1 MSGFVHWLDS
11 RQRRHPILGGPLA
24 VLYKYFD
31 DQGFYLSALIAF
43 YAFLSLFPLFLLFS
57 TILGFALENDPALR
71 TQILE
76 SAARQIPVIGQQ
88 IETQQL
94 RGSGTALAI
103 AAGTALFGSLGV
115 AQAIQ
120 NAMNV
125 TWGVRRNERPNPVT
139 SRLRS
144 VGLLC
149 VLGVFVVATTFISQ
163 VGAFLDSSL
172 PWGRDTSGMFLVL
185 GSFVLSAIAYVVIC
199 RFGTAQ
205 PPAVSDLLPGAILAA
220 SAWQVLQTGGSAFV
234 TSVVARSSAT
244 NGVFAIVLGLIA
256 WLYIGAICLVFCLET
271 NIVYAKRLYPR
282 SLLTPMTDR
291 VDLTEADR
299 AAYSRLARAQ
309 SLKGF
314 QNVEVTF
321 DHDGQY
327 ASAYRRRKAEE
338 RADVEVDE
346 ETPVTRILRLGGGLR
361 RALPSSVDT
370 HFDALADLVRKPFSG
385 TLTDIATPD
394 EEDGSP
400 AAGERRA
407 AAPADRT
414 RPGPGT
420 RPAGPG
426 PAPRGDGASVD
437 DADEPPT
444 ATAPSA
450 AFGHEAPRDARG
462 DLGRGTAVTSAVGSD
477 ERGEPRPAP
486 TAGTPTSP
494 LPSTPSPARGCARG
508 TEVTPGVERARRR
521 GGR

>member
-24 VLYKYFD
+24 VVYKYFD

-94 RGSGTALAI
+94 RGSGTALAVAI
-103 AAGTALFGSLGV
+103 GTALFGSLGV

-144 VGLLC
+144 VALLT
-149 VLGVFVVATTFISQ
+149 VLGVFVVGTTFISQ

-172 PWGRDTSGMFLVL
+172 PWGRNTSGIVLVV
-185 GSFVLSAIAYVVIC
+185 GSFVLSAIAFVVIC
-199 RFGTAQ
+199 RLGTAE
-205 PPAVSDLLPGAILAA
+205 PPEVAELLPGAMLAA
-220 SAWQVLQTGGSAFV
+220 FAWQGLQTGGGAFV

-256 WLYIGAICLVFCLET
+256 WLYIGAIALVFCLET
-271 NIVYAKRLYPR
+271 NIVYARHLYPR

-291 VDLTEADR
+291 VDLTEADQL
-299 AAYSRLARAQ
+299 AYARLARAQ

-321 DHDGQY
+321 DYDGQY
-327 ASAYRRRKAEE
+327 ASAYRKRRAQEREKAEAE
-338 RADVEVDE
+338 AAEAARAVED
-346 ETPVTRILRLGGGLR
+346 TPVTRILRLGGGLR
-361 RALPSSVDT
+361 RALPSNVDV

-385 TLTDIATPD
+385 TVTDAAAAHRSPD
-394 EEDGSP
+394 ADDPTHGTD
-400 AAGERRA
+400 AADAAEA
-407 AAPADRT
+407 PAAPADA
-414 RPGPGT
+414 PPS
-420 RPAGPG
+420 
-426 PAPRGDGASVD
+426 APRSPRTG
-437 DADEPPT
+437 
-444 ATAPSA
+444 ATA
-450 AFGHEAPRDARG
+450 
-462 DLGRGTAVTSAVGSD
+462 
-477 ERGEPRPAP
+477 AP
-486 TAGTPTSP
+486 TPRVCG
-494 LPSTPSPARGCARG
+494 GRG
-508 TEVTPGVERARRR
+508 TEVTPTREGA
-521 GGR
+521 GGPGSR